1 MMAALEKGR
10 TMKGGAFHNYKVV
23 VTGHSLGKI
32 LDLYYIIFIP
42 SSQRRYVF
50 ENIEV

>member
-1 MMAALEKGR
+1 MAALEKGR

-32 LDLYYIIFIP
+32 FPARSVVMYLCMTNDAP
-42 SSQRRYVF
+42 SQ
-50 ENIEV
+50 